1 MNVRKCLDIVIIQDL
16 SCVAKP
22 NREFI
27 PFPLMFKFRARSGNG
42 LIGWAGEI
50 LLVWNLSTL
59 NWKITALGE
68 Y

>member
-1 MNVRKCLDIVIIQDL
+1 MIVGKCLDIVIIQDL
-16 SCVAKP
+16 CCVAD
-22 NREFI
+22 REFI
-27 PFPLMFKFRARSGNG
+27 PFPLMFKFRARSGNE

-50 LLVWNLSTL
+50 LQVWNLSTL